1 MDDDKFADFGVLSI
15 YKPERFLLIS
25 NNEQQTGR
33 LDQSLSFVSLFLEG
47 AQVTKRIS
55 VAETDV
61 KHVKRVKRLRIGVRH
76 VQLAV
81 CSFLQVDPSGGYGTN
96 RVVSP
101 CFFFKYSKYPHAKL
115 IRPGLMGNSPC
126 LHLIFVCSLNFI

>member
-61 KHVKRVKRLRIGVRH
+61 KHVKREGLGIFTSHFGTY
-76 VQLAV
+76 
-81 CSFLQVDPSGGYGTN
+81 PSRGTFPS
-96 RVVSP
+96 RFGISP
-101 CFFFKYSKYPHAKL
+101 S
-115 IRPGLMGNSPC
+115 
-126 LHLIFVCSLNFI
+126 